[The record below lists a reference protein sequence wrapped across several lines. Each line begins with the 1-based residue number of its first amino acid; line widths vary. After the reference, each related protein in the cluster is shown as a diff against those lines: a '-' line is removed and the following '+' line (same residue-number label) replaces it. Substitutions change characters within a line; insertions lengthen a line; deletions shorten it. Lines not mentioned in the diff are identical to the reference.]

1 MSSNKVINCCTEV
14 TIKIEN
20 CSLNVKTFI
29 ELIYFL
35 RDKQNLKTYKE
46 SFFDLKRE
54 EQIIDIIINK
64 NDILKD
70 NEKKIELFVTEMN
83 KMFKKYQ
90 ITTCYRK
97 IHFLAQMYLETMSFR
112 TALEGVSQDIS
123 CYKYLGGCE
132 FRGRGMKQLTHDYN
146 YLGYYDYIHK
156 TDYYSEFYKLKNG
169 AYTSVKSV
177 LNNNTILNEEFYNNK
192 LIPFS
197 KKLSTDLFYAFDSA
211 GWFSTVDL
219 PKENRKKELMN
230 EMDRG
235 LSNDNVRNV
244 TRIINGGINNLKERQ
259 EYTKW
264 IKEFFGVN

>member
-1 MSSNKVINCCTEV
+1 MKNNEILNCCREV
-14 TIKIEN
+14 TIKVGN

-54 EQIIDIIINK
+54 EQITDIIINK

-70 NEKKIELFVTEMN
+70 NEKKIELFVNEMN

-90 ITTCYRK
+90 ITTCYRR

-112 TALEGVSQDIS
+112 ALQEASGKCNGYD
-123 CYKYLGGCE
+123 GGCD

-146 YLGYYDYIHK
+146 YLGYYDYIYN
-156 TDYYSEFYKLKNG
+156 TNYYDIFNKLRKG
-169 AYTSVKSV
+169 KYTSVKAV
-177 LNNNTILNEEFYNNK
+177 LNNNTILNEEFYINK
-192 LIPFS
+192 LIPFT

-211 GWFSTVDL
+211 GWFSTIGL
-219 PKENRKKELMN
+219 KGETNKIKLM
-230 EMDRG
+230 EYMDKG
-235 LSNDNVRNV
+235 LSNNDIMEV
-244 TRIINGGINNLKERQ
+244 TKIINGGINNLKERQ